1 MKYYQIFFILVFLN
15 LFIVQNLAT
24 TLIVNSLDYKDII
37 SSAVFA
43 KHNDYNFLFALTPN
57 QSIFLVKYYTS
68 NKNEPVIYLEGSAIV
83 LANMEA
89 MLREANLKNL
99 TVIKTQSIPL
109 WVADNLNSNQAI
121 VVGSQYGQDALAV
134 SSYAAL
140 EGIPIFF
147 YDPEKE
153 GQVFSELSK
162 RNYTNIIFYGPINS
176 QISPTYLEAIKNKEI
191 IDTGSRYSNN
201 IEIIKKF
208 LEKKKTNQAIF
219 VSGYTFEK
227 SMIDKNFPLILVGK
241 SSVPAYYA
249 EFLKQIN
256 ISSGVVFAGDA
267 DIIDGVQALRSSLKN
282 MDFFI
287 KFGEGYRGSSQPLPL
302 VIMAIP
308 SPKFSIEIL
317 DISYNIAL
325 KSFELKVK
333 NKGDFVA
340 LSASVSIDKI
350 GSGQSSQILLDS
362 SKTTT
367 FSIPLDA
374 LAAIEKNK
382 IKSVVLTIMYGE
394 DMKSMDNIDVLT
406 LNDVPVLN
414 YSDNSSVSILGIEY
428 SPKSQEFILT
438 LDGKGFVEGTISFNI
453 NNRPVALRVPL
464 TKVSGITKINIKYL
478 LSSEEQ
484 AYIDKLEG
492 NYALRLGQKQDVLL
506 KEKIGQAQIQLLKEK
521 SSQSSLDAK
530 SFSTLIFFLVAALI
544 VGFIIFKILN
554 KSKSDHF

>member
-68 NKNEPVIYLEGSAIV
+68 NKNEPVIYLEGSATV

-201 IEIIKKF
+201 IEILKKF

-249 EFLKQIN
+249 EFLKQVN

-530 SFSTLIFFLVAALI
+530 SFSTFIFFLVAALI